1 VILLGAINISIVAQ
15 DSFVQKRMGK
25 VDSAYQYQGKVQSLA
40 NTFNHK
46 QDSVSPASTHKA
58 DSTLKFKTHKVD
70 SIHKQFA
77 HRTDS
82 LQKAYAAPLNKI
94 QSSINK
100 LNHKKDSLSKLHL
113 ATLSVTHKIDS
124 LQKAQTA
131 KLKELNG
138 KIDKVKNETL
148 TKVSSLHLPPEAQKE
163 IDDLAKNIHSFKVPN
178 NFFQLPGMNFIPK
191 TTAIPGLSNFSL
203 SLPSNLSI
211 PTVKIPSL
219 QKFNLNVKQLP
230 SLSQLEGSLGKEL
243 KQLQSAASMKSIE
256 QTAMKELSQNAEVKS
271 LLKEETQ
278 VKDMASQLSKMKDPK
293 SAEAMAQQQLQP
305 AVNHFAGKEKELQS
319 AMGEISKYKQKYSSV
334 KSLAELP
341 KRAPNPLKEK
351 PWIERVVPGLNYFIL
366 SKHSTFVD
374 FNPYI
379 GWRFNP
385 RLTASIGWSERVG
398 ISHGNV
404 STSPYDRVY
413 GIRANVSYLWT
424 HGFIFRLS
432 PELMSAYVPTSSTPD
447 TKEQA
452 LVLGLFGGVR
462 KDFKIYKGIIGY
474 TEGMYNFIQ
483 KPGQN
488 LYGDRLSL
496 RLGIEVKI
504 KKQAKKNNPGMVNP
518 SSIRRKTVALKDSF
532 NIIGKEKL
540 FAVVNIKGDTVV
552 PLKYQRIKKFFNDG
566 NLYFIVKKDKR
577 FGALS
582 TSGKEVIPI
591 SHLEATTVKLEI
603 IDRLRKKLIIKEAK

>member
-1 VILLGAINISIVAQ
+1 MGKFIVFIILITISVPTVAQ
-15 DSFVQKRMGK
+15 DTLVQKHLSK
-25 VDSAYQYQGKVQSLA
+25 VDSALLYKDKAQSGINA
-40 NTFNHK
+40 VNHK
-46 QDSVSPASTHKA
+46 QDSLLGTSSHKA
-58 DSTLKFKTHKVD
+58 DSTIKFKTHKVD
-70 SIHKQFA
+70 SIHKQFV

-82 LQKAYAAPLNKI
+82 LQKAYAAPMNKI

-113 ATLSVTHKIDS
+113 PTQSITHKIDS
-124 LQKAQTA
+124 LQQSQTA

-138 KIDKVKNETL
+138 KIDKVKSETL

-163 IDDLAKNIHSFKVPN
+163 IDVLTKNIHSFKVPN
-178 NFFQLPGMNFIPK
+178 NFFTLPGMNFIPK
-191 TTAIPGLSNFSL
+191 GMGISSL
-203 SLPSNLSI
+203 SLSSLKLPSNLSI
-211 PTVKIPSL
+211 PAANIPSL
-219 QKFNLNVKQLP
+219 QKMNLSVKQLP

-243 KQLQSAASMKSIE
+243 KQLQSTASMKSIE
-256 QTAMKELSQNAEVKS
+256 QTATKELSQNAEVKS

-278 VKDMASQLSKMKDPK
+278 VKDMTGQVSKMKDAK
-293 SAEAMAQQQLQP
+293 GAKDLAEKQLTP

-334 KSLAELP
+334 KSLSELP

-374 FNPYI
+374 FNPYV

-385 RLTASIGWSERVG
+385 KLTASIGWSERIG

-404 STSPYDRVY
+404 STSEYDRVH
-413 GIRANVSYLWT
+413 GVRANVSYLWT
-424 HGFIFRLS
+424 HGFIFRLA
-432 PELMSAYVPTSSTPD
+432 PELMSAYVPTSTTPD

-452 LVLGLFGGVR
+452 LVFGLFGGIR

-474 TEGMYNFIQ
+474 TEGLYNFTQ

-504 KKQAKKNNPGMVNP
+504 KKKAKKP
-518 SSIRRKTVALKDSF
+518 ST
-532 NIIGKEKL
+532 N
-540 FAVVNIKGDTVV
+540 
-552 PLKYQRIKKFFNDG
+552 
-566 NLYFIVKKDKR
+566 
-577 FGALS
+577 
-582 TSGKEVIPI
+582 
-591 SHLEATTVKLEI
+591 
-603 IDRLRKKLIIKEAK
+603 